1 MKPSDEFAVIV
12 AGVVSANTFQL
23 LNAAGAVVA
32 ELGSTTIGVSPAAA
46 LFMRHLDATV
56 VDSSLAWTQSAFAGF
71 QSVQITGPKTIAGT
85 TTPLIRLSSVGASS
99 NALMQTAG
107 PLAVIAQVDSSTG
120 FSLTDQNRNN
130 GVLSNYP
137 GWNNYGA
144 VSDNGTDVYYHRLSS
159 SHSRIG
165 HGDFSGGGGS
175 FVEKAYVGV
184 NGVTAAVIGENEA
197 IMRSNLGTGEY
208 VQATGGNINI
218 GPAAGGPDL
227 RHHRVER
234 LLAPTTDHHGGALL
248 GETDRRGRANAAA
261 GTGDKGD
268 LVLKSCLRHG
278 HAPHRKAL
286 PPLTARFWPVTKPLS
301 SLARNSAALAMSSGS
316 AMRPMGTPAMMASV
330 HSWGMPCIIG
340 VLVGPGTS
348 VLTRMPLLASS
359 LAMLRVKPI
368 KAALEAQ

>member
-107 PLAVIAQVDSSTG
+107 PLAVTAQVDSSTG

-218 GPAAGGPDL
+218 KPAAGGRVNLGL
-227 RHHRVER
+227 RGAY
-234 LLAPTTDHHGGALL
+234 LPLGGQQLNLPASLAPMPAFAAFILNGIAINGVAGDQITITLSA
-248 GETDRRGRANAAA
+248 RIVCAAAA
-261 GTGDKGD
+261 GAAILQPQIFGPTGNVVLPQR
-268 LVLKSCLRHG
+268 LVATQWAVNHDASLSMTWVYTL
-278 HAPHRKAL
+278 AL
-286 PPLTARFWPVTKPLS
+286 GTGVHVVT
-301 SLARNSAALAMSSGS
+301 
-316 AMRPMGTPAMMASV
+316 
-330 HSWGMPCIIG
+330 IIG
-340 VLVGPGTS
+340 GQTGGAWWLINPDTMFTVNHIGI
-348 VLTRMPLLASS
+348 R
-359 LAMLRVKPI
+359 
-368 KAALEAQ
+368 